1 MTQQQYTERRA
12 QLISEL
18 IALRKTNKFPRC
30 INHRIRQI
38 AKLDNDYDGTPIE
51 ETLKFF
57 GYKPTVCHP

>member
-38 AKLDNDYDGTPIE
+38 AKLDNEYDGIPIK
-51 ETLKFF
+51 ETYRLFN
-57 GYKPTVCHP
+57 YKPL